1 MMTSRKMISVIG
13 TGRLGSAICVEI
25 VRRELGDLTMVD
37 IIQGLPQGE
46 ALDIGHMASD
56 MGADAE
62 IRGSNDYKDI
72 AGSEIVVL
80 VAGLPRKPGMTRLD
94 LQTKNEE
101 IVGGVAK
108 QIAEH
113 APKSKI
119 LVVTNPMDVMTY
131 VTWKA
136 SGFSDKHVFGMGG
149 MLDISRFKYFLSL
162 AAGTSRK
169 SIDAL
174 VIGEHGDS
182 MMPLPRFSTINGVA
196 VTELIA
202 KERLDEAVEKTRKV
216 AAEVIALKGAT
227 IYAPASCVATMVD
240 AVVKDRHALLPA
252 SAYLNGEYGVRGV
265 YIGVPIVLGAAG
277 VERIVELPLNQ
288 EEKAAF
294 QKSAEVLR
302 AAISNLKIQ

>member
-1 MMTSRKMISVIG
+1 MSARKMISVVG
-13 TGRLGSAICVEI
+13 TGKLGSAVCVEV

-46 ALDIGHMASD
+46 ALDIGHMASE
-56 MGADAE
+56 MGVDAD

-72 AGSEIVVL
+72 TGSEIVVL

-94 LQTKNEE
+94 LQAKNEE

-108 QIAEH
+108 QIAEY
-113 APKSKI
+113 APKCKI

-136 SGFSDKHVFGMGG
+136 SGFNDRHVFGMGG

-162 AAGTSRK
+162 ATGTSRK

-196 VTELIA
+196 VTELLP
-202 KERLDEAVEKTRKV
+202 KERWAEAVEKTRKV

-227 IYAPASCVATMVD
+227 IYAPASCVATMVE

-252 SAYLNGEYGVRGV
+252 SAYLNGEYGVKGI
-265 YIGVPIVLGAAG
+265 YIGVPIILGSAG
-277 VERIVELPLNQ
+277 VERIVELPLSD

-294 QKSAEVLR
+294 KKSAEVLQ
-302 AAISNLKIQ
+302 AAMSNLKIS